1 MAFGLVGRTPLILG
15 GLADSC
21 EFGLT
26 KARPQDAARRLNLK
40 ESKGITNPDLNAM
53 PTQRCQLVFSSRLQ
67 SPEERKSDGYPRT
80 LRREGAGIGG
90 LLPLDEI
97 KLVKQAGIPKPDP

>member
-1 MAFGLVGRTPLILG
+1 MIFG

-40 ESKGITNPDLNAM
+40 ESKGVAYPNLNAM
-53 PTQRCQLVFSSRLQ
+53 PTQRGQFVFFQLEKILKILPRQKVHILQ
-67 SPEERKSDGYPRT
+67 AAAAAASKLFY
-80 LRREGAGIGG
+80 RR
-90 LLPLDEI
+90 
-97 KLVKQAGIPKPDP
+97 